1 MPKSAGAQAPSPQIA
16 YITQVA
22 HFISTA
28 RSPAVLLP
36 RVLQVLG
43 EALGVR
49 GGAIV
54 LSKHAAPRGRT
65 WSWGEE
71 QSQMVNLAQELA
83 DGVEEQHAPTARHT
97 VLAGAPGRVASEGVL
112 LAAPLRGIQ
121 QSLGV
126 LVLFA
131 TDVPDATLE
140 TELALL
146 HTTAMCLGLYLQSHA
161 LREQVKT
168 MPAPGEA
175 AAAGMAMSYDPDR
188 IIGES
193 AVIRRVMHDIQ
204 QAAPSRSTVLL
215 RGESG
220 TGKELGARA
229 LHQLSERCQG
239 PFVRLN
245 CAALPESLL
254 ESELFGHE
262 RGAFT
267 GAVRM
272 RRGRFELADKGT
284 LFLDEIGDLSLATQ
298 VKLLRVL
305 QERTFERVGGNR
317 PITVDVRII
326 AATNVDLEE
335 AVRAGRF
342 REDLYYRLNVVPIT
356 LPPLRERREDIPL
369 LVGYFLQRFNAE
381 NRKQQKISSAA
392 MDLIVGY
399 DWPGNVRELENC
411 VERMVVM
418 ARHDIIAPEEVPLP
432 AQVFRP
438 MAAPS
443 MAPPLPAPSSLPG
456 AVADIERQRLMEAL
470 QRSGGVQT
478 RAAALLGITPRQL
491 GYRLKKYQIDPRHVL

>member
-1 MPKSAGAQAPSPQIA
+1 
-16 YITQVA
+16 
-22 HFISTA
+22 
-28 RSPAVLLP
+28 
-36 RVLQVLG
+36 LQVLG
-43 EALGVR
+43 EALSVR
-49 GGAIV
+49 GSAIV
-54 LSKHAAPRGRT
+54 LSQHATSRGRT

-71 QSQMVNLAQELA
+71 HDQIVHLAQELA
-83 DGVEEQHAPTARHT
+83 DGVEEQLAPTARHT
-97 VLAGAPGRVASEGVL
+97 VLTGSPGHVAPEGML
-112 LAAPLRGIQ
+112 LAASLRGIQ

-131 TDVPDATLE
+131 TDVSDATLE

-146 HTTAMCLGLYLQSHA
+146 HTTALCLGLYLQSYA
-161 LREQVKT
+161 LREQMKT
-168 MPAPGEA
+168 LSTPGEA
-175 AAAGMAMSYDPDR
+175 VSGVATSYDPDR

-193 AVIRRVMHDIQ
+193 AVIRQVMHDLQ

-245 CAALPESLL
+245 CAALPENLL

-317 PITVDVRII
+317 PISVDVRII
-326 AATNVDLEE
+326 AATHVDLEE

-381 NRKQQKISSAA
+381 NRRQLKISSAA

-432 AQVFRP
+432 AHVFRP
-438 MAAPS
+438 AAAPS
-443 MAPPLPAPSSLPG
+443 AAMPPPTSSLPG